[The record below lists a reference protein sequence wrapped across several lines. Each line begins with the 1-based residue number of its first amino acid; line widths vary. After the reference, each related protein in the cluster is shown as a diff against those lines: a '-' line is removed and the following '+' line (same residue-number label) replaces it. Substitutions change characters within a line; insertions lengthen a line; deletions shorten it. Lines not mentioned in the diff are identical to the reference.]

1 MRKIIVIL
9 AMVSGACLAQVNLTD
24 STAGLVETVGTTQY
38 VGVAKTTLGMT
49 TVSTNA
55 EIWRITK
62 YIIDTNGAIVSW
74 GSGYSTNAQA
84 TGTLRWSER
93 ASTNTVYKLAQ

>member
-1 MRKIIVIL
+1 MNKTIAIL
-9 AMVSGACLAQVNLTD
+9 VMISGVCLAQVNFTD

-38 VGVAKTTLGMT
+38 VGTAKTTLGMT

-62 YIIDTNGAIVSW
+62 YILDANGAVVSW
-74 GSGYSTNAQA
+74 GSGYSTNAQS